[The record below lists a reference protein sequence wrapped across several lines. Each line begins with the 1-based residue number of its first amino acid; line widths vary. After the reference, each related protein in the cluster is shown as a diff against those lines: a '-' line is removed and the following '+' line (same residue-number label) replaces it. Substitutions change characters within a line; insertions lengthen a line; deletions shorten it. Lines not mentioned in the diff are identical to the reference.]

1 MYFVYIM
8 ANRKRG
14 TLYTGMTNDLV
25 RRVKEHREALV
36 PGFTKTHGCK
46 ALVWFEPQDDIE
58 FAIIREKR
66 IKKWLRPWKDRLIEE
81 RNPDWRDLWWD
92 ISAQGPY

>member
-14 TLYTGMTNDLV
+14 TIYVGVTNDIV
-25 RRVKEHREALV
+25 RRAYEHREGLV

-46 ALVWFEPQDDIE
+46 HLVWYATFGDIQL
-58 FAIIREKR
+58 AILEEKR
-66 IKKWLRPWKDRLIEE
+66 IKKWRRPWKDQLIETL
-81 RNPDWRDLWWD
+81 NPGWRDLWWD
-92 ISAQGPY
+92 ITGQR